1 MSSTIELSEDEYDQ
15 RMQAAVENALNKQA
29 TAAEVDALGRIE
41 AAKAQALQSVKRPTS
56 LFHSFVPTEE
66 LSEILENDP
75 VHSLLGSA
83 FSFSWFYPTGAGG
96 SSQFTCYPPS
106 APYVDSDDEGC

>member
-1 MSSTIELSEDEYDQ
+1 MSSTIEVSEDEYDQ
-15 RMQAAVENALNKQA
+15 RMQAAVEKALKKQA
-29 TAAEVDALGRIE
+29 TAAEVDALRRIE
-41 AAKAQALQSVKRPTS
+41 AAKAQALPSVKRPTS

-75 VHSLLGSA
+75 VHALLGSA

-96 SSQFTCYPPS
+96 SRGKGGLMLF
-106 APYVDSDDEGC
+106 